1 MRTQVLISGGGVGGL
16 MLALKLAQK
25 NIQVIILEKE
35 TAPAIKYKGELVQ
48 PRSLVILQ
56 SLGLLDEVM
65 RHAQRL
71 NTTSIVETWGSNKR
85 AKIAFHYDRID
96 HPLNFALM
104 INHEVFKSILL
115 HALKQYA
122 CITYMK
128 PCKFLSLKGWDGQS
142 FHKATAHN
150 LETDTLFEIEADYI
164 IGAEGRHSPIRRG
177 LEIGLKDYEYN
188 HYFLTVSFNAPPTL
202 LDSEMIVKGHRFL
215 GLFPL
220 SKQRV
225 RTALLIKP
233 DEYKTMKRDGLQTF
247 YDLYLQMDPTLDGYV
262 QQIKSWKEIQLMIP
276 VRHNAEQY
284 VYANC
289 VLIGDAAHSV
299 HPMAGEGMNL
309 ALQDADALGELL
321 PWMYETN
328 QRDNKYLHWY
338 ELVRKPRV
346 EYMSQ
351 LSHQSALVYSY
362 SHPLW
367 RAFRTHVLKR
377 MERSSKLHYK
387 QILNISGLGLWKET
401 LFDRVIQAG
410 LWPLPQLSKTFD
422 SKAYL
427 FTEDELYPWRTGKR
441 IEAMKG

>member
-16 MLALKLAQK
+16 TLALKLAQK
-25 NIQVIILEKE
+25 NINVVLLEKE

-56 SLGLLDEVM
+56 QLGLLEEVE
-65 RHAQRL
+65 RYAQKL
-71 NTTSIVETWGSNKR
+71 HTTSIVETWGEQQR
-85 AKIAFHYDRID
+85 EAITFRYDFID
-96 HPLNFALM
+96 HPLNYALM

-115 HALKQYA
+115 RALRQYPT
-122 CITYMK
+122 ITYLK

-142 FHKATAHN
+142 FHRATAHQ
-150 LETDTLFEIEADYI
+150 LDTDQLIEIEADYI
-164 IGAEGRHSPIRRG
+164 VGAEGRHSPIRRG
-177 LEIGLKDYEYN
+177 LEIGLKEYEYN
-188 HYFLTVSFNAPPTL
+188 HYFLTVSMPAPA
-202 LDSEMIVKGHRFL
+202 SMKESAMIVKGHRFL

-220 SKQRV
+220 SEQRV

-233 DEYKTMKRDGLQTF
+233 DEYKELKRSGLQSF
-247 YDLYLQMDPTLDGYV
+247 YDIYTELEPTLDGYV
-262 QQIKSWKEIQLMIP
+262 QSIQSWKEIQLMIP

-284 VYANC
+284 VFANC

-309 ALQDADALGELL
+309 AIQDADALGELL

-328 QRDNKYLHWY
+328 QCENEQLQWY
-338 ELVRKPRV
+338 ERIRKPRV

-377 MERSSKLHYK
+377 MERSPKLHYK
-387 QILNISGLGLWKET
+387 QILNISGLGLWPDT
-401 LFDRVIQAG
+401 WTDRLVQAG
-410 LWPLPQLSKTFD
+410 FLPLLKLPRTFRSQSK
-422 SKAYL
+422 L
-427 FTEDELYPWRTGKR
+427 FQDHDMYPWRSQR
-441 IEAMKG
+441 PANEREE